1 MKAALVTYSDQGGA
15 GMACRRLHLALR
27 ARTGC
32 ESSMVVRT
40 KRLLLPGVRTA
51 VRPTETFTAW
61 LDDGLQLA
69 RRKIFPQPEAGGG
82 LARNLHDDGF
92 ALRVIDS
99 IAPDIV
105 NLHWLSEEFL
115 SVPSLSRISAP
126 LVWTL
131 HDMWAFTGGC
141 YYSEDCGR
149 FAHGCGQ
156 CPMVPPGGRDFTAE
170 DFARKSRALAG
181 KALSIVTPSRWL
193 AAEASKSPILRQ
205 FPIEVI
211 PNSVDTGRFRP
222 LSRPAAREVFGLPQ
236 DKTILLFG
244 CSGGTRDR
252 RKGFDLLQEALV
264 QLAGTHDL
272 AEVELAVFG
281 LHFDPC
287 DLPLPVHFT
296 GELHDEQSLA
306 LLYSAA
312 DVMIIPSRQDN
323 LPNTALEA
331 VSCGL
336 PCVAFA
342 IGGMPDIIRPG
353 INGVLA
359 EGVSGEALAGAVRDM
374 LGLGAGREAL
384 RSSARQDA
392 VARYAPEVQ
401 AGAYAELFHRITGL
415 P

>member
-27 ARTGC
+27 ARTDC
-32 ESSMVVRT
+32 ESTMVVRS
-40 KRLLLPGVRTA
+40 KRQLFPGVRTA
-51 VRPTETFTAW
+51 VRPAGTLTAW
-61 LDDGLQLA
+61 LDNGRQLA
-69 RRKIFPQPEAGGG
+69 WKKIFPQPEAGGG

-92 ALRVIDS
+92 ALRGIDS
-99 IAPDIV
+99 IAPDVV

-115 SVPSLSRISAP
+115 SVPSLSRIATP
-126 LVWTL
+126 MVWTL

-141 YYSEDCGR
+141 YYSGDCRRFADGCGR
-149 FAHGCGQ
+149 
-156 CPMVPPGGRDFTAE
+156 CPLVPGGGRDFTAA
-170 DFARKSRALAG
+170 DFARKRGALAG
-181 KALSIVTPSRWL
+181 KALTIVTPSRWL
-193 AAEASKSPILRQ
+193 AAEAAKSAILRP
-205 FPIEVI
+205 FPITVI

-222 LSRPAAREVFGLPQ
+222 LPRPAAREVFGLPQ

-244 CSGGTRDR
+244 CSGGTRDQ
-252 RKGFDLLQEALV
+252 RKGFDLLRDALAH
-264 QLAGTHDL
+264 LAGTRGL
-272 AEVELAVFG
+272 ADVELAVFG

-312 DVMIIPSRQDN
+312 DAMIIPSRQDN

-359 EGVSGEALAGAVRDM
+359 EAVTGEALARAIRDV
-374 LGLGAGREAL
+374 LAPGEGREAL
-384 RSSARQDA
+384 RSTARNDA
-392 VARYAPEVQ
+392 VARYAPAVQ
-401 AGAYAELFHRITGL
+401 ADAYTELFHRITGK